1 MQVDSKG
8 DRKRLSWWYESLKG
22 IFRPSFILST
32 SLHPVQLPYFSFSV
46 SLYLITSCLSPT
58 IPFLFLSSFTKHI
71 VCFSVF
77 TSLSGLFF
85 LRRLPLVLS
94 FFFFLFLFVP
104 VVPCSCPVVGQGG
117 GGGGG
122 GGGGRKRMLIL
133 PPQWQVRKK
142 GQNTREVSPVRGN
155 EMAAALF
162 ACVGPYLCDQKRSGL
177 QFEWHF
183 VLLFIYFST
192 LSCWANGTY
201 VCRCVFCVERA
212 NANVFVCVHS
222 FVEVISF
229 FYPPVQEL
237 FSIPSLFFKSVICLP
252 LSASH
257 TFSQFCFSL
266 SLSLSLFTPHS
277 CRKCNHVLCCGEG

>member
-1 MQVDSKG
+1 MNHMKVCGGIITLILIYLFLDCNSESWFNLWWRPLKKQEFIMQVDSKG

-117 GGGGG
+117 GSGGG
-122 GGGGRKRMLIL
+122 
-133 PPQWQVRKK
+133 VA
-142 GQNTREVSPVRGN
+142 E
-155 EMAAALF
+155 
-162 ACVGPYLCDQKRSGL
+162 
-177 QFEWHF
+177 
-183 VLLFIYFST
+183 
-192 LSCWANGTY
+192 
-201 VCRCVFCVERA
+201 
-212 NANVFVCVHS
+212 
-222 FVEVISF
+222 
-229 FYPPVQEL
+229 
-237 FSIPSLFFKSVICLP
+237 
-252 LSASH
+252 
-257 TFSQFCFSL
+257 
-266 SLSLSLFTPHS
+266 
-277 CRKCNHVLCCGEG
+277 EGKEC